1 MHSKFS
7 AGGKVTGANALIRG
21 YAKSVV
27 GPSHPA
33 AASVC
38 WRLENSK
45 LKGLLVMGRVKSN
58 PRNCA
63 PHAYLS
69 FITRVQSI
77 GVNTAL
83 CTDNSCN
90 VRMLWT
96 DIASS

>member
-1 MHSKFS
+1 
-7 AGGKVTGANALIRG
+7 
-21 YAKSVV
+21 
-27 GPSHPA
+27 
-33 AASVC
+33 
-38 WRLENSK
+38 
-45 LKGLLVMGRVKSN
+45 MGRVKSN